1 MQKDITRIDEILMFM
16 EEIAVGD
23 PKDALTPPPVDDP
36 AQATNPDAA
45 LSATGGD
52 PAAATVKSATQALN
66 TGPNQY
72 GFLNGYR

>member
-23 PKDALTPPPVDDP
+23 PKDALIPPPVEDP

-45 LSATGGD
+45 LSATGGQD
-52 PAAATVKSATQALN
+52 PAAATVKSAN
-66 TGPNQY
+66 
-72 GFLNGYR
+72 